1 MKHIFARSTIT
12 RTCHKK
18 YSDYR
23 RFKDYLKKDF
33 NNRCAYCDLY
43 DLWIEPLPYQID
55 HFIPMKEIKA
65 AKRFELETTYSNLM
79 YACPVCNRLKS
90 DMFSGS
96 IDPCK
101 IENQLF
107 YNPDNDNMN
116 DHFYRDDKGRIMSD
130 DKKGKEIIERLQL
143 YRPTKQWG
151 WYLDELYE
159 VYQIL
164 EARIKTETNSEV
176 KEKYEIARN
185 QVGNALFQKRMYFAH
200 SYKNKR

>member
-116 DHFYRDDKGRIMSD
+116 DHF
-130 DKKGKEIIERLQL
+130 
-143 YRPTKQWG
+143 